1 MGTHALLTG
10 NNRLLTQ
17 TQGDAPSNPRVFAA
31 PAIPRIL
38 NTKNGVV
45 STVLGMRYTAA
56 PLGGFPVPH
65 ICESVW
71 RNMTQGHRTACA
83 GEAMPKCW
91 LVPYRGSATDDLQ
104 TTSTRLSNAVRILT
118 GCKALTVIAPIA
130 HGTLDES
137 RPPPYSYLLVDGDTE
152 SVTHLTNQVVWS
164 TPDITFFAIPYQVPR
179 SSFLMSLEGFTCE
192 DTPENRKILA
202 EGIVGIIRSHQP
214 VMAFL
219 AQNASFPEGSTPA
232 NEADIIVNSIA
243 VLPLRMARN
252 KTTFFTVWNVY
263 LSITPDMPFDLWL
276 AWVGLLRGL
285 AFSIHRSGRGECRTG
300 DKQFKCSGCKSCDH
314 PAGMCP
320 YPNIEG
326 WLGPSAATVAADDK
340 TLANFDLAPT
350 AVAAGTSS
358 SGRGRGMGPTRGG
371 SRGGYRGGRRH
382 SSSPYHRF

>member
-1 MGTHALLTG
+1 MG
-10 NNRLLTQ
+10 
-17 TQGDAPSNPRVFAA
+17 DSSAPNNPRVLAA

-45 STVLGMRYTAA
+45 STVLGLRYTAA
-56 PLGGFPVPH
+56 PVGGFPTPH

-83 GEAMPKCW
+83 GEPMPKCW
-91 LVPYRGSATDDLQ
+91 LVPYCGSATDDLQ
-104 TTSTRLSNAVRILT
+104 STATRLSNAVCGLT

-130 HGTLDES
+130 NGTVDES
-137 RPPPYSYLLVDGDTE
+137 RPPPYSYLVDGDTE
-152 SVTHLTNQVVWS
+152 SVTHLTNQIVWS

-179 SSFLMSLEGFTCE
+179 SSFLMTLDGYTCDDSPDSRE
-192 DTPENRKILA
+192 ALA
-202 EGIVGIIRSHQP
+202 LGIVGIIRAHQP

-219 AQNASFPEGSTPA
+219 SQNASFPEGSTPA

-252 KTTFFTVWNVY
+252 KTSFFTVWNVY
-263 LSITPDMPFDLWL
+263 VTITPDMPFDLWL

-285 AFSIHRSGRGECRTG
+285 TYELHRFGRGVCRTG

-320 YPNIEG
+320 YPKIEG
-326 WLGPSAATVAADDK
+326 WQGPSAATVAADDK
-340 TLANFDLAPT
+340 TLADFDTVPT
-350 AVAAGTSS
+350 ATAGPSLA
-358 SGRGRGMGPTRGG
+358 GRGRSLGPT
-371 SRGGYRGGRRH
+371 RGGYRGGRGH
-382 SSSPYHRF
+382 GPPYNRF